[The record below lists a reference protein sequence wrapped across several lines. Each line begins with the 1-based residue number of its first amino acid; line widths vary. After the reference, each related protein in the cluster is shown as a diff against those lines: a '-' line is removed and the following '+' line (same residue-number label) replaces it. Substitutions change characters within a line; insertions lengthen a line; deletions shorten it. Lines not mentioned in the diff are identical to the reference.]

1 MNRKNTLLF
10 SLLLS
15 IASFNANAFNPAGF
29 FEDLFN
35 SKPGGKLID
44 NTEGKDV
51 SKFAQPD
58 QCKQHY
64 VWGAPKTKND
74 ELTKRSLFLC
84 RDTFAIQFDPK
95 FKIPLWSSEELRSV
109 NYEIPPFKHNF
120 KLILDDELPTNMQIQ
135 PEDFLNTGLIPLQ
148 LTSTKN
154 ISINRSTME
163 IKDLLELNLA
173 AIEQNYKMSNV
184 VPVVYKD
191 FYDTVWKEL
200 EDYVYEQAKKT
211 SQLRVVTGVM
221 YVNGKHNGVLKKSGT
236 IIPTH
241 LYKTIINPI
250 TNGSVSYVI
259 PNKPIYTAK
268 TKGKVDLSNYHT
280 CNGGACTLNNFSIRI
295 AEIEKHTNITFFP
308 ELSPGWAAE
317 IKLNNNEL
325 NKDNIEKNERW
336 EKIQK
341 EQEKLLKEKEA
352 ARNAA
357 AKQTK

>member
-1 MNRKNTLLF
+1 MNKKNTLF
-10 SLLLS
+10 IGLLLS
-15 IASFNANAFNPAGF
+15 VAFNANAFNSGNF
-29 FEDLFN
+29 IDDLVN
-35 SKPGGKLID
+35 SKPGGKLVD
-44 NTEGKDV
+44 NTEGKDLT
-51 SKFAQPD
+51 KFAQQD

-64 VWGAPKTKND
+64 IWGAPKTKND
-74 ELTKRSLFLC
+74 ELTKRSLFIC
-84 RDTFAIQFDPK
+84 RDAFALQFDPK

-120 KLILDDELPTNMQIQ
+120 KMKFDEDLPTNMQIQ
-135 PEDFLNTGLIPLQ
+135 PEDFLNTNLYPLQ

-173 AIEQNYKMSNV
+173 AIEQNYRFSTV
-184 VPVVYKD
+184 VPVVYND
-191 FYDTVWKEL
+191 FYNTIWQEL
-200 EDYVYEQAKKT
+200 ENYVYEQAKKT

-221 YVNGKHNGVLKKSGT
+221 YVNGANNGTLKKSNT

-241 LYKTIINPI
+241 LYKIIINPI

-259 PNKPIYTAK
+259 PNKPIYTTR
-268 TKGKVDLSNYHT
+268 TKGNVDLSKYHT
-280 CNGGACTLNNFSIRI
+280 CNGQACSLKNFSIRI
-295 AEIEKHTNITFFP
+295 AEIERHTNMTFFP

-325 NKDNIEKNERW
+325 NKDKIEKNERW

-352 ARNAA
+352 AAQKA
-357 AKQTK
+357 QKTK